1 MGRVLHK
8 QISKWTNNQK
18 WVAITHQ
25 RSLYGFIVLLFL
37 TASSEDRCY
46 GNVRFAIYSPVFS
59 ELTEHDD

>member
-8 QISKWTNNQK
+8 QVSKWINNPK
-18 WVAITHQ
+18 WVASTHQ
-25 RSLYGFIVLLFL
+25 CSLYGFIVLFL
-37 TASSEDRCY
+37 LAASSENRCY